1 VTAPAQLREQRRRVP
16 LDGRDERLL
25 PDREK
30 VRQAHYH
37 FVNTGDFEAIERFAE
52 ELMAELTAEPTA
64 G

>member
-1 VTAPAQLREQRRRVP
+1 
-16 LDGRDERLL
+16 
-25 PDREK
+25 